1 MKARSFNAHIV
12 NSEQLRKE
20 SSKHTLNQFIQ
31 LFLKANNIHLVH
43 DWFFVFDFGFYTLI
57 LYIVEKHLQLFV
69 KQEQVHV
76 SLMVMVSVPG
86 YLVLSAADQVYWGLP
101 RCGARAGTK
110 ELTMSL

>member
-43 DWFFVFDFGFYTLI
+43 DWFVFDFGF
-57 LYIVEKHLQLFV
+57 VEKLFV

-76 SLMVMVSVPG
+76 SRMVMVSVPG